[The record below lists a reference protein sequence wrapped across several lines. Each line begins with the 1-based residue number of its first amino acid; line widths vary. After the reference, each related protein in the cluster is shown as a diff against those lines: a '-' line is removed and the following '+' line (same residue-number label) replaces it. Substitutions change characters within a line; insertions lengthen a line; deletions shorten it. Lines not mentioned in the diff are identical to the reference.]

1 MWDTERIQVIK
12 GMSPEVYI
20 DLRGQSYSNKDLIDI
35 RNKIILNSNGVLDKR
50 NIHFMENEK

>member
-1 MWDTERIQVIK
+1 MWNTERIQVIK
-12 GMSPEVYI
+12 GMSQEVYI

>member
-1 MWDTERIQVIK
+1 MWNIERIQVIK
-12 GMSPEVYI
+12 GMSQEVYI

>member
-1 MWDTERIQVIK
+1 MIK
-12 GMSPEVYI
+12 GMSQEVYI